1 MLLVNAAV
9 GGLTAGLFRSG
20 ARKSFWTGFA
30 RGAVA
35 GTAVYAGKR
44 LIGEG
49 TAAGWW
55 IGRHVA
61 SLGSSE
67 VANAAHGRPILH
79 SAVFPIGPVRF
90 HVDRTAKR
98 KVSPRLDLA
107 STIATVGISMKPG
120 SRLALRE
127 SAATGTLVFI
137 IPEISNEI
145 GGSTAGVLTLSELVP
160 HGNFPPLESKRS
172 VLTHEMVHAA
182 QYDFGFTAWGDAMQS
197 AISASEQAGKTDFSV
212 RRCQSCAAPS
222 AGSEQHHRL
231 RESSVGKGGGV
242 ACETFAVACGF
253 PAWRWLSQ
261 AVSLLVPVSSR
272 SSLRR
277 RLSSS
282 RSSLCLRSRAASRPR

>member
-1 MLLVNAAV
+1 MRGLLAVLLASAFSSESGYAQVTDLPRPAGEAPMLLVNAAV

-30 RGAVA
+30 RGAAA

-79 SAVFPIGPVRF
+79 SVVFAIGPVRL

-107 STIATVGISMKPG
+107 SAIATIGISMKQG
-120 SRLALRE
+120 SRFVFQE

-137 IPEISNEI
+137 TPEVSNAI
-145 GGSTAGVLTLSELVP
+145 GGSTAGVVTLSELAP
-160 HGNFPPLESKRS
+160 DGNFPPLESKRS
-172 VLTHEMVHAA
+172 VLSHEMVHAA
-182 QYDFGFTAWGDAMQS
+182 QYDFGFAAWGDAMQS
-197 AISASEQAGKTDFSV
+197 AIARRSKLGKRISEFVDINLALPLQLGVNGIIDYES
-212 RRCQSCAAPS
+212 RPW
-222 AGSEQHHRL
+222 E
-231 RESSVGKGGGV
+231 RE
-242 ACETFAVACGF
+242 
-253 PAWRWLSQ
+253 
-261 AVSLLVPVSSR
+261 
-272 SSLRR
+272 
-277 RLSSS
+277 
-282 RSSLCLRSRAASRPR
+282 AASLARHSR

>member
-1 MLLVNAAV
+1 MRGLLAVLLASAFISESGYAQVTDLPRPVGEAPMLLVNAAI

-98 KVSPRLDLA
+98 KVSPRLDLG
-107 STIATVGISMKPG
+107 STIATVVISMKPG

-137 IPEISNEI
+137 MPEVSSAI

-160 HGNFPPLESKRS
+160 DGSFPPLESKRS
-172 VLTHEMVHAA
+172 VLSHEMVHAA

-197 AISASEQAGKTDFSV
+197 AISHRSNLGKRV
-212 RRCQSCAAPS
+212 S
-222 AGSEQHHRL
+222 AFVDVNLVLLLQLGANSIIDYENRPWE
-231 RESSVGKGGGV
+231 RE
-242 ACETFAVACGF
+242 
-253 PAWRWLSQ
+253 
-261 AVSLLVPVSSR
+261 
-272 SSLRR
+272 
-277 RLSSS
+277 
-282 RSSLCLRSRAASRPR
+282 AASLARHSQ